1 MGWMPLT
8 LLRTQAALQAWAVAP
23 GWALTPSIPTQPL
36 NLAKQGRLS
45 WGRVVGSRAMSPYK
59 ARPRTGAGHSAF
71 GLIRQ
76 AWQISSVGVFGWDL
90 SQALRLWGASLSATS
105 KLKNFLFHDL

>member
-1 MGWMPLT
+1 MGIDVTHP
-8 LLRTQAALQAWAVAP
+8 VEDSGCPP
-23 GWALTPSIPTQPL
+23 GWALPLHTTRTL

-45 WGRVVGSRAMSPYK
+45 WGRVAGSRAMSPYK
-59 ARPRTGAGHSAF
+59 ARPRTGAGHPVF

-90 SQALRLWGASLSATS
+90 GQALRLWGASLPATS

>member
-1 MGWMPLT
+1 MGSMPLT
-8 LLRTQAALQAWAVAP
+8 LLRIQAALQAWAVAP
-23 GWALTPSIPTQPL
+23 GWALTPSILTQPL

-90 SQALRLWGASLSATS
+90 SQALRLWGASIELHYSPR
-105 KLKNFLFHDL
+105 